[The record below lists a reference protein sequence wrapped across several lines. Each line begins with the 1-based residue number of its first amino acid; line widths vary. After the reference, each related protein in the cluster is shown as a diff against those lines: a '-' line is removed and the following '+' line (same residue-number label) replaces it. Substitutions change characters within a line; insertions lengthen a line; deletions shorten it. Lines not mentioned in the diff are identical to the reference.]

1 MAHPI
6 VHIEISAKDHKEAAA
21 WYKDI
26 FGWETTEY
34 PDMNYSTFTGP
45 DGSVSG
51 GFNPVS
57 EQNPAGQVM
66 VYINTDDLAATIKKI
81 KARGGTVLEESFE
94 IPTVGTMGVFKDPT
108 GNMLALLQPLPE
120 D

>member
-6 VHIEISAKDHKEAAA
+6 VHIELSAKDHKEAAA

-26 FGWETTEY
+26 FGWEITEF
-34 PDMNYSTFTGP
+34 PDMNYSFFAGP
-45 DGSVSG
+45 NESVGG

-57 EQNPAGQVM
+57 DETPAGEVL
-66 VYINTDDLAATIKKI
+66 VYIHTDNLAATINKI
-81 KARGGTVLEESFE
+81 KEAGGTVVVESFD

-108 GNMLALLQPLPE
+108 GNLMALLQPAQS
-120 D
+120 